1 MELQVLTELV
11 LQKPTLR
18 YRLIRRIQGAYRYD
32 TAYWRF
38 AAAGPWGAGMFAFM
52 LLALGMPTGLG
63 SAFDMLLFV
72 LTGTMG
78 MFAAAH
84 AAAALLALIGIP
96 VPRLFA
102 GTVLYDLIVIFFIFY
117 YNDVPLAAAAV
128 ISGAAT
134 LAGAIAGLITAWI
147 VRLRVPL
154 RAKTGLLA
162 AFALFGLTAA
172 VWPEVSPQTDLM
184 PVSLSASGAFE
195 PADNPANPGSYRV
208 STLYYG
214 SGQDRW
220 QLEFGKETDLRSASV
235 DASAYIKNWPRLR
248 TWFWGYDQRALPVN
262 GRVWM
267 PDAGKGN
274 SEYAGPYPLVL
285 IVHGNHL
292 MEDFSDGGYAYLGE
306 LLASRGYVAVS
317 VDENFLNYSAW
328 SGIPDND
335 MKVRAWMLLKHL
347 QQIGEF
353 AGEPDNPLYRKI
365 DFGQIALIGHSR
377 GGQAAAMAADYRNW
391 FGSDASLQSLDSF
404 RIQAAVAI
412 APTDKKVDNKYTRLR
427 DVSYL
432 TLQGARDGDVNDF
445 DGDRQYMRTT
455 FPRGSDKFKASL
467 YIADANHSQFNSSWG
482 ASDVSYPKGILLSR
496 SGMLAPD
503 EQREIAKV
511 YISAFLEETLQ
522 RQEQEQQEQE
532 SYLALFQDYR
542 AGMSWLP
549 DTDYYNRFES
559 GSFIPWARFDEDTN
573 RASIPGGGKAEASGL
588 IWTEQNAKNRHN
600 VSKPT
605 RGIVLERSESAARSG
620 AGSVYALQWEQG
632 APVPAAGGSAPE
644 WLSFSL
650 ADLNHKL
657 EPNDSGAADAAASP
671 EISVELTD
679 GHGTSAVLPLS
690 AFMDRAPLP
699 ETTFTIHPWLERN
712 LSEGKYKHPTE
723 AVFQTCRLP
732 LAAFAAAKPGFDPS
746 AGIARLAFRLNGGPA
761 KIMLDNI
768 GVY

>member
-1 MELQVLTELV
+1 MELQILTELV
-11 LQKPTLR
+11 LQKPALR
-18 YRLIRRIQGAYRYD
+18 FRLIRRIQGAYRYD

-63 SAFDMLLFV
+63 AGFDMLLFV

-84 AAAALLALIGIP
+84 AAAVLLALIGVP

-102 GTVLYDLIVIFFIFY
+102 GILLYDLIVIFFIFY
-117 YNDVPLAAAAV
+117 FNEVPFAASAV
-128 ISGAAT
+128 ISGVVT
-134 LAGAIAGLITAWI
+134 LAGTIAGIIAAWVARLRLPLRTKAGLIA
-147 VRLRVPL
+147 
-154 RAKTGLLA
+154 LL
-162 AFALFGLTAA
+162 ALFGLTAA
-172 VWPEVSPQTDLM
+172 VWPDVSQQTGSV
-184 PVSLSASGAFE
+184 PASLSDSGVFE
-195 PADNPANPGSYRV
+195 PADNPGNPGTYQIF
-208 STLYYG
+208 TLYYG
-214 SGQDRW
+214 SGKDRW
-220 QLEFGKETDLRSASV
+220 QPEFGKETDLRSESV
-235 DASAYIKNWPRLR
+235 DASAYIKSWTRLR
-248 TWFWGYDQRALPVN
+248 TWFWGYDQHALPVN

-267 PDAGKGN
+267 PDAGEG
-274 SEYAGPYPLVL
+274 SSGDAGPYPLVL

-292 MEDFSDGGYAYLGE
+292 MEDFSEGGYAYLGE

-347 QQIGEF
+347 QQIGKF
-353 AGEPDNPLYRKI
+353 AAEPGNPFYGKI

-377 GGQAAAMAADYRNW
+377 GGQAVAMAADYRNW
-391 FGSDASLQSLDSF
+391 FGSDASLQNLDSF

-445 DGDRQYMRTT
+445 DGDRQYLRTT
-455 FPRGSDKFKASL
+455 YSRSSDKFKASI

-496 SGMLAPD
+496 SGMMAPD

-511 YISAFLEETLQ
+511 YISAFLEEALQ
-522 RQEQEQQEQE
+522 RQKQDQG

-542 AGMSWLP
+542 TGMSWLP

-559 GSFIPWARFDEDTN
+559 GSFIAWARYDEDTSKT
-573 RASIPGGGKAEASGL
+573 SIPGGGKAEASGL
-588 IWTEQNAKNRHN
+588 IWLEQNAKNRHN

-605 RGIVLERSESAARSG
+605 RGIVLERSESMVSG
-620 AGSVYALQWEQG
+620 GISSVYTLQWEQG
-632 APVPAAGGSAPE
+632 APLSGSGESAPE

-650 ADLNHKL
+650 ADLSHEL
-657 EPNDSGAADAAASP
+657 ELNDSAAAAS

-679 GHGTSAVLPLS
+679 GHGIAARLPLS

-723 AVFQTCRLP
+723 AVFQTYRLP
-732 LAAFAAAKPGFDPS
+732 LSAFAAAKPGFDPP
-746 AGIARLAFRLNGGPA
+746 AGITRLAFRLDGGPA

>member
-1 MELQVLTELV
+1 MELQILTELV
-11 LQKPTLR
+11 LQKPSLR

-52 LLALGMPTGLG
+52 LLALGMPTGFG
-63 SAFDMLLFV
+63 TAFDMLLFV
-72 LTGTMG
+72 LTGTIG

-84 AAAALLALIGIP
+84 AAAVLLALIGVPI
-96 VPRLFA
+96 PRLFA
-102 GTVLYDLIVIFFIFY
+102 GALLYDLAIIFFIFY
-117 YNDVPLAAAAV
+117 FSEVPFPASAV
-128 ISGAAT
+128 ISGVVT
-134 LAGAIAGLITAWI
+134 LAGAIAGMIAAG
-147 VRLRVPL
+147 VARLRLSL
-154 RAKTGLLA
+154 RAKAGLIAVL
-162 AFALFGLTAA
+162 ALFGLTAA
-172 VWPEVSPQTDLM
+172 VWPDVSQQTGTV
-184 PVSLSASGAFE
+184 PASLSDSGAFE
-195 PADNPANPGSYRV
+195 PADNPANPGTYPV

-214 SGQDRW
+214 SCEDRW
-220 QLEFGKETDLRSASV
+220 QPEFGKETDLRSESV
-235 DASAYIKNWPRLR
+235 DASAYIKSWPRLR
-248 TWFWGYDQRALPVN
+248 TWFWGYDQHALPVN

-267 PDAGKGN
+267 PETPEENSGN
-274 SEYAGPYPLVL
+274 AGPYPLVL

-353 AGEPDNPLYRKI
+353 AAEPGNPFYGKI

-377 GGQAAAMAADYRNW
+377 GGQAAVMAADYRNW

-445 DGDRQYMRTT
+445 DGDRQYIRTT
-455 FPRGSDKFKASL
+455 YSRGADKFKASV

-522 RQEQEQQEQE
+522 RQEREQERE

-542 AGMSWLP
+542 TGMSWLP

-559 GSFIPWARFDEDTN
+559 GSFIAWARYDEDTN
-573 RASIPGGGKAEASGL
+573 KTSVPGGGKAEASGL
-588 IWTEQNAKNRHN
+588 IWMERNAKNRHN

-605 RGIVLERSESAARSG
+605 RGIVLERGESTVGIS
-620 AGSVYALQWEQG
+620 SVYTLQWEQG
-632 APVPAAGGSAPE
+632 APFPGMDGSAPE
-644 WLSFSL
+644 LLSFSL
-650 ADLNHKL
+650 ADLNHEL
-657 EPNDSGAADAAASP
+657 EQNDSAAADPAAP

-679 GHGTSAVLPLS
+679 SHGLAVRLPLS

-723 AVFQTCRLP
+723 AVFQTYRLP
-732 LAAFAAAKPGFDPS
+732 LAAFTAAKPGFDPS
-746 AGIARLAFRLNGGPA
+746 AGITRLAFRLDGGPA